1 MSADAICTTGSI
13 SHNAWATADESDG
26 DGTSLEE
33 ILEATDCVGDV
44 SVSRGETN
52 LAAENGA
59 YVWLV
64 TFLRD
69 ADAPCQQVGSDSLCN
84 SPGDVPKFSEVDS
97 NSEDLLGTSAR
108 NLVYGDGDSTH
119 GAITVLDAADNSTR
133 PPGAPEVQTIRV
145 YDLELTASD
154 KFDGNPGFTLSL
166 GGNTSGCISWN
177 SSAASVA
184 TVLSETSVEYA
195 ENIVVSARHKSIT
208 SVICMSRLI
217 CFRCC
222 QGINVGPA
230 MIAGKRKH
238 TLLPPLPTPR
248 LGRFLAKSCLS
259 SMNANVNDY

>member
-1 MSADAICTTGSI
+1 MSADAVCTTGSI

-44 SVSRGETN
+44 SVSRGEAN

-59 YVWLV
+59 YAWLV

-69 ADAPCQQVGSDSLCN
+69 ADAPCQQVGSDGLCN

-133 PPGAPEVQTIRV
+133 PPGAPEVQKIRV

-195 ENIVVSARHKSIT
+195 EDIVVSARHKSIT
-208 SVICMSRLI
+208 SNINIIRVSLLI
-217 CFRCC
+217 YF
-222 QGINVGPA
+222 
-230 MIAGKRKH
+230 M
-238 TLLPPLPTPR
+238 LPTCPCR
-248 LGRFLAKSCLS
+248 TGLGSGREKI
-259 SMNANVNDY
+259 